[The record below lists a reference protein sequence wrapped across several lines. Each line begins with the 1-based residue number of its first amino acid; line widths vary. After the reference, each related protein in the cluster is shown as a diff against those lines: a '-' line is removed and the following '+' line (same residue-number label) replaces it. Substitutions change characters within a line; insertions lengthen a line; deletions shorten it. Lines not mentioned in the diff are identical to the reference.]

1 MRYAPDVVNGKMRNF
16 GVRIKER
23 NRMYMQDKLGNARG
37 IGFAIAIAIA
47 IMVALWR
54 LIPHGH

>member
-1 MRYAPDVVNGKMRNF
+1 
-16 GVRIKER
+16 
-23 NRMYMQDKLGNARG
+23 MYMQDKLGNARG

-47 IMVALWR
+47 IVVALWR

>member
-1 MRYAPDVVNGKMRNF
+1 
-16 GVRIKER
+16 
-23 NRMYMQDKLGNARG
+23 MYMQDKLGNARG
-37 IGFAIAIAIA
+37 IAFAIAIAIA